1 MDELRGEQAVWVFD
15 SETVRIRFETKGWFK
30 SQLFKLLGTLEV
42 PVGLVRDV
50 DFRPGAGRKKGWIL
64 NLRLHDRMDPYSAV
78 GAMLDEK
85 FQPFRLTGPAKSE
98 LVAEYLAD
106 QLRFAAGRAGE
117 PEARA
122 VLSLVPPQPLHV
134 LTSEGTA
141 RFEGDRLSLVW
152 SGGYAG
158 GYKRKKQRREFDLAE
173 IDGME
178 WAPVDDWGWGF
189 VRVLNR
195 GRSVDAKPKTDL
207 NVLRAG
213 QEGNEIHQAFL
224 LAATVTAHLW
234 AREGAARIAIA
245 AGDGGAEEAPPLGF
259 DDPEWWKRTA
269 RSAVDALRSPRI
281 TLNLPGSRGEETSE
295 GDVSVEIGEDGPA
308 VLETPAE
315 VPESTPEPGRP
326 TDTSWIFEQ
335 IERLGDLHAKGLLT
349 DEEFGTK
356 KAELLDRI

>member
-1 MDELRGEQAVWVFD
+1 MDELRGDQAVWVFD

-30 SQLFKLLGTLEV
+30 SPLFKLLGTLDL

-50 DFRPGAGRKKGWIL
+50 DFRPGAGRKKGWVL
-64 NLRLHDRMDPYSAV
+64 NLRMRDRMDPYSTV

-85 FQPFRLTGPAKSE
+85 FQPFRLTGPAKTE

-106 QLRFAAGRAGE
+106 QLRFAAGQARE
-117 PEARA
+117 PEPRA

-141 RFEGDRLSLVW
+141 RFEDDRLSLVW

-158 GYKRKKQRREFDLAE
+158 GYKKKKQRREFDLAE

-189 VRVLNR
+189 VRVLGR
-195 GRSVDAKPKTDL
+195 GKSADAKPKTDL

-213 QEGNEIHQAFL
+213 DEGNEIHQAFL
-224 LAATVTAHLW
+224 LAATVTAHRW
-234 AREGAARIAIA
+234 AHEGTARAAIG
-245 AGDGGAEEAPPLGF
+245 AGEDEQTPPVGF

-269 RSAVDALRSPRI
+269 RSAVDALRGPQI
-281 TLNLPGSRGEETSE
+281 TLNLPGGRGAETSD
-295 GDVSVEIGEDGPA
+295 GDSSVEIAEAGQDAPVGLGEPA
-308 VLETPAE
+308 PRA
-315 VPESTPEPGRP
+315 
-326 TDTSWIFEQ
+326 DTAWIFEQ

-349 DEEFGTK
+349 DEEFSTK

>member
-30 SQLFKLLGTLEV
+30 SPLFKLLGTLDL

-85 FQPFRLTGPAKSE
+85 FQPFRLTGPAKTE

-106 QLRFAAGRAGE
+106 QLRFAAEQARRPE
-117 PEARA
+117 PRA

-134 LTSEGTA
+134 LTCEGTA

-158 GYKRKKQRREFDLAE
+158 GYKKKKQRREFDLAE

-178 WAPVDDWGWGF
+178 WAPIDDRGWGF
-189 VRVLNR
+189 VRVLGR
-195 GRSVDAKPKTDL
+195 GRSADAKPRTDL

-234 AREGAARIAIA
+234 AHESAPRAAIGAGTDDDVEQIPPEGLA
-245 AGDGGAEEAPPLGF
+245 
-259 DDPEWWKRTA
+259 DPEWWKRTA
-269 RSAVDALRSPRI
+269 RSAVDALRGPRSA
-281 TLNLPGSRGEETSE
+281 LNLPD
-295 GDVSVEIGEDGPA
+295 GDSSVEIAQDAQDTQDAQEAPGGLREPA
-308 VLETPAE
+308 PRA
-315 VPESTPEPGRP
+315 
-326 TDTSWIFEQ
+326 DTSWIFEQ
-335 IERLGDLHAKGLLT
+335 IERLGDLHAKGLIT
-349 DEEFGTK
+349 DEEFITK

>member
-1 MDELRGEQAVWVFD
+1 MDELRGDQAVWVFD

-30 SQLFKLLGTLEV
+30 SPLFKLLGTLDL

-85 FQPFRLTGPAKSE
+85 FQPFRLTGPARTE

-106 QLRFAAGRAGE
+106 QLRFAAGRARE
-117 PEARA
+117 PDPRA

-158 GYKRKKQRREFDLAE
+158 GYKKKKQRREFDLAE

-189 VRVLNR
+189 VRVLGR
-195 GRSVDAKPKTDL
+195 GRPADAKPKTDL

-213 QEGNEIHQAFL
+213 DEGNEIHQAFL

-234 AREGAARIAIA
+234 AYEGTTRAAIG
-245 AGDGGAEEAPPLGF
+245 AGADDDGEQIPPAGF

-269 RSAVDALRSPRI
+269 RSAVDALRGPRI
-281 TLNLPGSRGEETSE
+281 TLNLPGGRGGEASD
-295 GDVSVEIGEDGPA
+295 GGSSVEIAQDGQDTPGDLREPA
-308 VLETPAE
+308 PRA
-315 VPESTPEPGRP
+315 
-326 TDTSWIFEQ
+326 DTSWIFEQ
-335 IERLGDLHAKGLLT
+335 IERLGALHAKGLLT
-349 DEEFGTK
+349 DEEFSTK